1 MIQGIGDGRS
11 SHNSKGSSNTRSTGG
26 SSRTKR
32 RKWGVRGSLRDNNN
46 RLVNRLN
53 RLYDYDEVYT
63 IKDGKN

>member
-11 SHNSKGSSNTRSTGG
+11 SHNSKGRSRPRSTGG
-26 SSRTKR
+26 GRTER
-32 RKWGVRGSLRDNNN
+32 RKWGVSGGLSDNNN